1 MLLFMNSAFVPCTV
15 LTCDVT
21 VHALKKEKEKE
32 KAENAN
38 MGLEMQIQTHTKSYY
53 LPKKS
58 PNLFN
63 ELCILALQAI
73 FQLMSDEIKPSQIL
87 V

>member
-1 MLLFMNSAFVPCTV
+1 MPFVPYTV
-15 LTCDVT
+15 LIYDVT
-21 VHALKKEKEKE
+21 VHALEKKKKV
-32 KAENAN
+32 ENAN
-38 MGLEMQIQTHTKSYY
+38 VGLEMRIQTHTKSYY